1 MIICMGELLIDFV
14 ALERDTS
21 VGNAETFH
29 KAPGGAPANVAVGC
43 AKLGVP
49 TAFITQLGD
58 DPFGHFLKA
67 TLDDNDVDTSGIV
80 ITSEANTMLA
90 FVAVEANGERD
101 FAFYRNP
108 SADMLMEVEDLN
120 NELIHAADIFHFG
133 SITLINEPMATTTL
147 TAVKMARDSGSI
159 VTYDPNLRQVLWP
172 SPDAA
177 RDGMMR
183 GLFEANVAKM
193 NEGELAFLLEEI
205 ALGGTEDMVD
215 AARDLWH
222 DRLKL
227 LIITLGDGGCI
238 AVTQTHHWAI
248 PAFDVEVEDL
258 IGAGDGFMAGILTTL
273 HEAGSI
279 DAILDDDSMQSMLQ
293 KANAIGAITATRRG
307 GIPALPTLDEVGNF
321 LS

>member
-1 MIICMGELLIDFV
+1 MIVCMGELLIDFV
-14 ALERDTS
+14 ALERDTT
-21 VGNAETFH
+21 VGQAETFQ
-29 KAPGGAPANVAVGC
+29 KASGGAPANVAVGC

-67 TLDDNDVDTSGIV
+67 TLDENGVDTSGV
-80 ITSEANTMLA
+80 VFTSEANTMLA
-90 FVAVEANGERD
+90 FVAVDASGERD

-108 SADMLMEVEDLN
+108 SADMLMEVDDLN
-120 NELIHAADIFHFG
+120 TALLEQADIFHFG
-133 SITLINEPMATTTL
+133 SITLIHEPMATTTL
-147 TAVKMARDSGSI
+147 SAVRKARESGAI
-159 VTYDPNLRQVLWP
+159 VTYDPNLRHVLWP
-172 SPDAA
+172 SADAA

-183 GLFEANVAKM
+183 GLFEAHIAKM

-227 LIITLGDGGCI
+227 LIITLGEHGCI
-238 AVTQTHHWAI
+238 AVTPTDYWMM
-248 PAFDVEVEDL
+248 PAFDIVVEDL
-258 IGAGDGFMAGILTTL
+258 IGAGDGFMAGILSAL
-273 HEAGSI
+273 HEAGDI
-279 DAILDDDSMQSMLQ
+279 EAVMDDESMQAMLRR
-293 KANAIGAITATRRG
+293 ANAIGGITATRRG
-307 GIPALPTLDEVGNF
+307 GIPALPTLDEIEDI

>member
-1 MIICMGELLIDFV
+1 MIVCMGELLIDFV
-14 ALERDTS
+14 ALERDTN
-21 VGNAETFH
+21 VGHAETFH

-43 AKLGVP
+43 AKLDAP
-49 TAFITQLGD
+49 SAFITQLGN
-58 DPFGHFLKA
+58 DPFGHYLKA
-67 TLDDNDVDTSGIV
+67 TLKENNVDTSGV
-80 ITSEANTMLA
+80 TITDDANTMLA

-108 SADMLMEVEDLN
+108 SADMLMKVDDLN
-120 NELIHAADIFHFG
+120 IELIKQADIFHFG
-133 SITLINEPMATTTL
+133 SITLINDPMAKTTL
-147 TAVKMARDSGSI
+147 AAVKMARENGAT
-159 VTYDPNLRQVLWP
+159 VTYDPNLREVLWP
-172 SPDAA
+172 SADAA

-183 GLFEANVAKM
+183 GLFEAHVAKM

-238 AVTQTHHWAI
+238 AVTPTRHWAL
-248 PAFDVEVEDL
+248 PAFDINVEDL

-273 HEAGSI
+273 YETGSVES
-279 DAILDDDSMQSMLQ
+279 ILDDDSMQDMLRR
-293 KANAIGAITATRRG
+293 ANAVGAITATRLG
-307 GIPALPTLDEVGNF
+307 GIPALPSLEEVEAF